1 MRQFRPGIAIVF
13 IVLLVTLGCRG
24 GAQLYQVR
32 DAPVQTATGHPAS
45 LDQIQKA
52 IIDAGAGLGWIMA
65 VAKPGEI
72 VATLNLRTHTATV
85 TIPFTSK
92 HYSILYKDST
102 HLKYDYD
109 KRTIHEKYIGC
120 IQRLANTVRTRIAA
134 VG

>member
-1 MRQFRPGIAIVF
+1 MRWIRPGKAIVF

-52 IIDAGAGLGWIMA
+52 IIDAGASLGWIMA

-72 VATLNLRTHTATV
+72 VATLNLRSHTAIV

-92 HYSILYKDST
+92 NYSILYKDST
-102 HLKYDYD
+102 NLKYDSE
-109 KRTIHEKYIGC
+109 KQTIHENYNGW
-120 IQRLANTVRTRIAA
+120 IQRLDNTIRTRIAA
-134 VG
+134 IG

>member
-1 MRQFRPGIAIVF
+1 MRWIRPGKAIVF

-72 VATLNLRTHTATV
+72 VATLNLRSQ
-85 TIPFTSK
+85 PFMKTTMDGFSA
-92 HYSILYKDST
+92 ST
-102 HLKYDYD
+102 TPSAPAL
-109 KRTIHEKYIGC
+109 
-120 IQRLANTVRTRIAA
+120 QQSANN
-134 VG
+134 